1 MITTLLHCISKEWF
15 TIQQEK
21 KYYNQRFIINQI
33 QNDTGCSARDIGR
46 ILSSLRDLVKDKL
59 SDSEDS
65 ELKIFPGLKV
75 TSRYIPTEQSNL
87 NFCNNGTI
95 NSDFLLYLNGEFSH
109 RFKEEIKQLHK
120 EKQWNQL
127 FLADK
132 NREYNS
138 VNTLSIYSLY
148 FTFYNRWLY
157 YSSCSMVAD
166 YSQIYYCWRVKRIIT
181 HGS

>member
-109 RFKEEIKQLHK
+109 RFTEEIKQLHK

-127 FLADK
+127 FLANK
-132 NREYNS
+132 TENNK
-138 VNTLSIYSLY
+138 
-148 FTFYNRWLY
+148 
-157 YSSCSMVAD
+157 M
-166 YSQIYYCWRVKRIIT
+166 
-181 HGS
+181 

>member
-75 TSRYIPTEQSNL
+75 TSRYIPPEQSKSNL
-87 NFCNNGTI
+87 DISNLDFVLSLNATF
-95 NSDFLLYLNGEFSH
+95 SD
-109 RFKEEIKQLHK
+109 RFRKEIREKHK
-120 EKQWNQL
+120 NV
-127 FLADK
+127 DK
-132 NREYNS
+132 
-138 VNTLSIYSLY
+138 I
-148 FTFYNRWLY
+148 
-157 YSSCSMVAD
+157 
-166 YSQIYYCWRVKRIIT
+166 
-181 HGS
+181 

>member
-1 MITTLLHCISKEWF
+1 MITTLLHCISKGWF
-15 TIQQEK
+15 TIQQER
-21 KYYNQRFIINQI
+21 KYYNQRSIINQI

-127 FLADK
+127 FLTTILFLYNIK
-132 NREYNS
+132 HLCTVYGEYIIS
-138 VNTLSIYSLY
+138 RKAVNY
-148 FTFYNRWLY
+148 F
-157 YSSCSMVAD
+157 V
-166 YSQIYYCWRVKRIIT
+166 
-181 HGS
+181 

>member
-15 TIQQEK
+15 TIQQGK

-87 NFCNNGTI
+87 NLKNNSILSIT
-95 NSDFLLYLNGEFSH
+95 SVFTDDFRKKVRE
-109 RFKEEIKQLHK
+109 LHNNL
-120 EKQWNQL
+120 EWNQL

-132 NREYNS
+132 TEN
-138 VNTLSIYSLY
+138 I
-148 FTFYNRWLY
+148 
-157 YSSCSMVAD
+157 
-166 YSQIYYCWRVKRIIT
+166 
-181 HGS
+181 

>member
-59 SDSEDS
+59 SDGEDS

-87 NFCNNGTI
+87 NFCNNGII
-95 NSDFLLYLNGEFSH
+95 NSDFLLYLDGEFSH

-127 FLADK
+127 FVSYYLGWHNPHYDF
-132 NREYNS
+132 
-138 VNTLSIYSLY
+138 Y
-148 FTFYNRWLY
+148 FDLL
-157 YSSCSMVAD
+157 VK
-166 YSQIYYCWRVKRIIT
+166 KRIIYWV
-181 HGS
+181 HKIFAQWNN

>member
-33 QNDTGCSARDIGR
+33 KNDTGCSARDIG
-46 ILSSLRDLVKDKL
+46 
-59 SDSEDS
+59 
-65 ELKIFPGLKV
+65 

-109 RFKEEIKQLHK
+109 RFKEDIKQLHK

-127 FLADK
+127 FLAEK
-132 NREYNS
+132 
-138 VNTLSIYSLY
+138 
-148 FTFYNRWLY
+148 
-157 YSSCSMVAD
+157 
-166 YSQIYYCWRVKRIIT
+166 
-181 HGS
+181 

>member
-87 NFCNNGTI
+87 TFCNTGTI

-132 NREYNS
+132 TENNK
-138 VNTLSIYSLY
+138 
-148 FTFYNRWLY
+148 
-157 YSSCSMVAD
+157 M
-166 YSQIYYCWRVKRIIT
+166 
-181 HGS
+181 